1 MFNSCSRAA
10 AAAAEAADK
19 EHRRRRINS
28 VRLRRRTKMSFPLV
42 NVLLSLFV
50 AGQLRLTEVVAES
63 TQQVRL
69 TMATL

>member
-1 MFNSCSRAA
+1 
-10 AAAAEAADK
+10 
-19 EHRRRRINS
+19 
-28 VRLRRRTKMSFPLV
+28 MSFPLV